1 MRTVGI
7 AVACICILLGWWTA
21 SLPNASQK
29 LPGIIMA
36 AFGVAI
42 LVLTILG
49 KDTIVRWML
58 IGATILVVV
67 AYSLPMSFWRFVGLA
82 DKR

>member
-1 MRTVGI
+1 MRTIAI
-7 AVACICILLGWWTA
+7 AVACICIFLGWWTA

-42 LVLTILG
+42 LVLTFLG
-49 KDTIVRWML
+49 KDAIVRWML
-58 IGATILVVV
+58 IGSTVVLVI
-67 AYSLPMSFWRFVGLA
+67 AYALPMSFWRFVGLA